1 LIQPTVV
8 ELTDG
13 REGASQGD
21 LMSRKLILVTGALLW
36 TLVALDVVIHVAI
49 GDLLVP
55 AVIGIIGLSW
65 LAVRRPHLRLL
76 GQSA

>member
-1 LIQPTVV
+1 M
-8 ELTDG
+8 TDG

-36 TLVALDVVIHVAI
+36 TLVALDVVIHMAI

-55 AVIGIIGLSW
+55 AVIGIIGVSW

-76 GQSA
+76 GEAA

>member
-1 LIQPTVV
+1 VITPGVA

-13 REGASQGD
+13 PEGASQGD

-36 TLVALDVVIHVAI
+36 TLVALDVVIHMAI

-55 AVIGIIGLSW
+55 AVIGIIGVSW

-76 GQSA
+76 SQAA

>member
-1 LIQPTVV
+1 MIPPAVV
-8 ELTDG
+8 AMTDG

-36 TLVALDVVIHVAI
+36 TLVALDVLIHMAV

-55 AVIGIIGLSW
+55 AVIGIIGVSW
-65 LAVRRPHLRLL
+65 VAVRRPHLRLVRDT
-76 GQSA
+76 A